1 MTITAE
7 PLDTEQTTTEQ
18 PDATAPV
25 ASAPVA
31 SASPAAADTAA
42 PALPGA
48 YKMLAMAQVIV
59 NENNIRDDA
68 AAIPGITQNLIEDG
82 TDGLIQPI
90 TVAPTIERALAE
102 STPVE
107 EQIFVIVEGEQR
119 YWSAQEAAQEFIQ
132 AIIRWD
138 YAGERAQRI
147 VMLRQVHRKDP
158 TSAQQARGIEQLAL
172 DGLSEADIAT
182 ATGFQI
188 EEVRAG
194 RAVAALDPA
203 MADLVRKSDLNLIQQ
218 AMLKEFQEEDDRVVK
233 RLVDAAT
240 QSPHAFARTVE
251 YERNE
256 RATRQKVAA
265 RTAELTSAGVTLLKV
280 TPSYYESKDIRQLR
294 ELRNADGPLT
304 VEGHTGCPGHRVYLS
319 STGSES
325 HYCTGWRGHGHKAIT
340 AARTGAMSEQ
350 EKADRKRIIANN
362 KAMEAANPVRRSE
375 FIAPMLAGKS
385 VPKDT
390 AQFLAEIHD
399 RDPGALGARASQE
412 GRAMFDELVHP
423 GKRRKPGSRNV
434 PARISEARYQILTLA
449 SVAAAIECRITRE
462 SWRASNATVA
472 LWLSFCVHNGYDP
485 DEVEQIIIDAHPTM
499 AWNSGARRRKRPATE
514 TVTHVDTTDAPEL
527 ANIPE
532 PVSDQ
537 TEPDGPTDDSIAA
550 EPHNDAEPAT
560 TAAEELAELTLLV
573 TAPQSDADDDG
584 SDQAAP
590 LAA

>member
-7 PLDTEQTTTEQ
+7 PIGTEQTTTEQ
-18 PDATAPV
+18 PDTTAPV
-25 ASAPVA
+25 ASATLTAP
-31 SASPAAADTAA
+31 DTAA

-102 STPVE
+102 STPIE

-138 YAGERAQRI
+138 YAGKRAQRI

-172 DGLSEADIAT
+172 DGMSEADIAT

-218 AMLKEFQEEDDRVVK
+218 AMLKEFQQEDDRVVK

-265 RTAELTSAGVTLLKV
+265 RRTELTAAGITLLTV
-280 TPSYYESKDIRQLR
+280 RPSYYDSKEIRPVT

-304 VEGHTGCPGHRVYLS
+304 VESHTSCPGYRVFLS

-340 AARTGAMSEQ
+340 AARTGTMSEQ
-350 EKADRKRIIANN
+350 EKADRKRTIANN

-375 FIAPMLAGKS
+375 FIAPLLAGKN

-462 SWRASNATVA
+462 SWRISNATVA

-485 DEVEQIIIDAHPTM
+485 DEVEQIIIDAHHAM
-499 AWNSGARRRKRPATE
+499 AWNSGPRRRKRPATE
-514 TVTHVDTTDAPEL
+514 TVTHLDPTDAAEL
-527 ANIPE
+527 TDLAE
-532 PVSDQ
+532 PVGDQ
-537 TEPDGPTDDSIAA
+537 TEPDGSADDSTAA
-550 EPHNDAEPAT
+550 ETQNDAEPAT
-560 TAAEELAELTLLV
+560 TVAEELAELTLLV
-573 TAPQSDADDDG
+573 TAPQSHKDDG